1 MRQRISPQPVREF
14 MIYFLCL
21 SLILATGC
29 LVMLRNFTIKKRL
42 LINAIAVG
50 IAMLI
55 MLLLLI
61 SQSSQQSNLS
71 QLRLDIATLQTDVL
85 TLRRNEK
92 DFLMRREMAYHEKY
106 QQVFKKL
113 QSDISHL
120 KSGLHEADIDTD
132 PLDDFA
138 RQTEIYQ
145 QQFAQAVSLWQ
156 QVGLD
161 PQSGL
166 YGGLRKAAHEL
177 EQQFKQ
183 VQNDAMLV
191 SLLQLRRAEKDFML
205 RLDLK
210 YLDTFQ
216 TEFSR
221 FQGMLEQSALQQAAT
236 AYQQA
241 FVALVQ
247 GQQAIGLDQEQ
258 GVMKQMRAAIHETE
272 QSLQRMS
279 EDTEK
284 AVDDAVQLTQSIAFT
299 LFVLVLVSVLILV
312 MLTSRSIVQP
322 ITNVCRTIGLIRA
335 ENDFRQRVDVQGNDE
350 MTALAT
356 DFNYMLSDFQD
367 LVRSVNQALEMLD
380 VATAELAKSTAD
392 TSRGMGQQQM
402 ESDMVAPAV
411 TEMGATIDE
420 IANNTENTANKAEAT
435 NRNATHGMKE
445 VEQTVARISSLSN
458 DLQQAA
464 LVMGELEK
472 DSTTIGSVLDV
483 IRGIAEQTN
492 LLALNAA
499 IEAAR
504 AGEQGRGFA
513 VVADEVR
520 SLAQRTAE
528 STRQIE
534 QIITG
539 LQSRTKAIVQ
549 SMNSCREQGT
559 SSVEQAG
566 MASKLLSAITLDVS
580 TIMDM
585 TTQIATAIEEQSH
598 VAAEV
603 NKNVV
608 RIRDISQESLVIAQ
622 HNAQISEEVAVQA
635 ARLHH
640 TVDRFKA

>member
-1 MRQRISPQPVREF
+1 
-14 MIYFLCL
+14 
-21 SLILATGC
+21 
-29 LVMLRNFTIKKRL
+29 MLRNFSIKQRL

-50 IAMLI
+50 MAMLI
-55 MLLLLI
+55 MLLLLVY
-61 SQSSQQSNLS
+61 QSSQQGKLS
-71 QLRLDIATLQTDVL
+71 VLRLDIASLKSDVL
-85 TLRRNEK
+85 TLRRHEK
-92 DFLMRREMAYHEKY
+92 DFLMRRELSYQEKY
-106 QQVFKKL
+106 HQVFTTLQERIVQLKKGL
-113 QSDISHL
+113 QR
-120 KSGLHEADIDTD
+120 ADIATAE
-132 PLDDFA
+132 LDDFA
-138 RQTEIYQ
+138 EQTKLYQ
-145 QQFAQAVSLWQ
+145 QQFDQAVSIWL

-161 PQSGL
+161 PKSGL
-166 YGGLRKAAHEL
+166 YGELRQAAQGL
-177 EQQFKQ
+177 EQQFEQ

-210 YLDTFQ
+210 YLDVFQ
-216 TEFSR
+216 TEFSN
-221 FQGMLEQSALQQAAT
+221 FQGMLQQDSLKQAAT

-241 FVALVQ
+241 FVALVK
-247 GQQAIGLDQEQ
+247 GQQAIGLDQNE

-272 QSLQRMS
+272 QSLQLMS
-279 EDTEK
+279 DDAEK
-284 AVDDAVQLTQSIAFT
+284 AVDNAVQLTQSIALT
-299 LFVLVLVSVLILV
+299 LFVLVLISVLCLV

-322 ITNVCRTIGLIRA
+322 ITNVCRTIGLIRT
-335 ENDFRQRVDVQGNDE
+335 ENDFRQRVEVDGNDE
-350 MTALAT
+350 MTTLAN
-356 DFNYMLSDFQD
+356 DFNHMLSDFQD
-367 LVRSVNQALEMLD
+367 LVRSVNQALEMMD

-392 TSRGMGQQQM
+392 TSRGVGQQQL
-402 ESDMVAPAV
+402 ESDMVATAV

-435 NRNATHGMKE
+435 NRNASHGMKE

-539 LQSRTKAIVQ
+539 LQSRTKTIVQ
-549 SMNSCREQGT
+549 SMESCREQGK

-566 MASKLLSAITLDVS
+566 VASKLLSAITLDVS

-608 RIRDISQESLVIAQ
+608 RIRDISLESLVIAQ
-622 HNAQISEEVAVQA
+622 HNAQISEEVAAQA
-635 ARLHH
+635 ARLHQ

>member
-1 MRQRISPQPVREF
+1 
-14 MIYFLCL
+14 
-21 SLILATGC
+21 
-29 LVMLRNFTIKKRL
+29 MLRNFSIKQRL

-50 IAMLI
+50 VAMLM

-61 SQSSQQSNLS
+61 YQSSQQSSLAA
-71 QLRLDIATLQTDVL
+71 LRLNVASLHTDVL
-85 TLRRNEK
+85 TLRRHEK
-92 DFLMRREMAYHEKY
+92 DFLMRRELSYQEKY
-106 QQVFKKL
+106 HQVFKKL
-113 QSDISHL
+113 QTDISDL
-120 KSGLHEADIDTD
+120 KQGLQDADIDTA
-132 PLDDFA
+132 PLDDFS
-138 RQTEIYQ
+138 RQTELYQ
-145 QQFAQAVSLWQ
+145 QQFDQAVSLWQ

-183 VQNDAMLV
+183 VQNDALLV

-210 YLDTFQ
+210 YLDAFEA
-216 TEFSR
+216 EFSK
-221 FQGMLEQSALQQAAT
+221 FQGMLDQAALQQAAT
-236 AYQQA
+236 SYQQA

-258 GVMKQMRAAIHETE
+258 GVMKQMRAAIHATE

-279 EDTEK
+279 TDAET
-284 AVDDAVQLTQSIAFT
+284 AVDDAVQMTQSIAFT

-322 ITNVCRTIGLIRA
+322 ITNVCRTIGLIRSD
-335 ENDFRQRVDVQGNDE
+335 NDFRQRVEVQGNDE
-350 MTALAT
+350 MTALAN
-356 DFNYMLSDFQD
+356 DFNHMLSDFQD

-402 ESDMVAPAV
+402 ESDMVATAV

-435 NRNATHGMKE
+435 NKNASHGMRE

-598 VAAEV
+598 VASEV

-622 HNAQISEEVAVQA
+622 HNAQISEEVAAQA

>member
-1 MRQRISPQPVREF
+1 
-14 MIYFLCL
+14 
-21 SLILATGC
+21 
-29 LVMLRNFTIKKRL
+29 
-42 LINAIAVG
+42 
-50 IAMLI
+50 
-55 MLLLLI
+55 
-61 SQSSQQSNLS
+61 
-71 QLRLDIATLQTDVL
+71 
-85 TLRRNEK
+85 
-92 DFLMRREMAYHEKY
+92 
-106 QQVFKKL
+106 
-113 QSDISHL
+113 
-120 KSGLHEADIDTD
+120 
-132 PLDDFA
+132 
-138 RQTEIYQ
+138 
-145 QQFAQAVSLWQ
+145 
-156 QVGLD
+156 VGLD
-161 PQSGL
+161 PKSGL
-166 YGGLRKAAHEL
+166 YGSLREAAHAL

-183 VQNDAMLV
+183 VQNDTMLV

-210 YLDTFQ
+210 YLDSFQ
-216 TEFSR
+216 AEFAR
-221 FQGMLEQSALQQAAT
+221 FQGMLEQAELQQAAT
-236 AYQQA
+236 DYQQA

-247 GQQAIGLDQEQ
+247 GLQAIGLDQEQ
-258 GVMKQMRAAIHETE
+258 GVIKQMRAAIHATE

-279 EDTEK
+279 ADAQT
-284 AVDDAVQLTQSIAFT
+284 AVDSAVQTTQSIAFT

-312 MLTSRSIVQP
+312 MLTSRSILQP
-322 ITNVCRTIGLIRA
+322 IENVCRTIGFIRA
-335 ENDFRQRVDVQGNDE
+335 ENDFRQRVDVLGNDE

-356 DFNYMLSDFQD
+356 DFNFMLSDFQD

-380 VATAELAKSTAD
+380 VATAELAKSTAN
-392 TSRGMGQQQM
+392 TSRGMEQQQL
-402 ESDMVAPAV
+402 ESDMVATAV

-435 NRNATHGMKE
+435 NRNASHSLKE

-464 LVMGELEK
+464 QVMGELEK

-566 MASKLLSAITLDVS
+566 MASQLLSAITLDVS

-598 VAAEV
+598 VASEV